1 MVLPVY
7 PTVTVIGSWICGRD
21 AVAAELRIGKQALEM
36 VHFPRGKWGRNQEAQ
51 KKLLVYNP

>member
-21 AVAAELRIGKQALEM
+21 AVAAELRIGKQALEWCTSRAGSGEETKK
-36 VHFPRGKWGRNQEAQ
+36 HKRNCC
-51 KKLLVYNP
+51 L